1 MDFDYCDYEDSEA
14 FEDQMEEYSTSSLC
28 DEDGLSHDISFKGHI
43 DDIYDPEIK
52 YAHDRLVDHTE
63 DLLHAKNADE
73 AQSAFDHIK
82 EDRNSA
88 DYWEDCKRSALIESE
103 KNDIFLEGI
112 NAQLEIIEK
121 YRK

>member
-1 MDFDYCDYEDSEA
+1 MDFNYSDYEDEEV
-14 FEDQMEEYSTSSLC
+14 FEDQMEEYPTPSLS

-73 AQSAFDHIK
+73 AQSALNHIK
-82 EDRNSA
+82 EDSNSV
-88 DYWEDCKRSALIESE
+88 DYWEDCKRSAMIESK
-103 KNDIFLEGI
+103 KNDIFLDGI

>member
-1 MDFDYCDYEDSEA
+1 MDFNYSDYEDEEV
-14 FEDQMEEYSTSSLC
+14 FEDQMEEYPTPSLS

-73 AQSAFDHIK
+73 AQSALNHIK
-82 EDRNSA
+82 EDSNSV
-88 DYWEDCKRSALIESE
+88 DYWEDCKRSAMIESK
-103 KNDIFLEGI
+103 KNDIFLDGI

-121 YRK
+121 YRN

>member
-1 MDFDYCDYEDSEA
+1 MDFDYCDYEDREV
-14 FEDQMEEYSTSSLC
+14 FEEQMEESPTLSLS

-43 DDIYDPEIK
+43 DDIYNPEIK

-63 DLLHAKNADE
+63 DLLHAKTVDE
-73 AQSAFDHIK
+73 AQSALNHIK

>member
-1 MDFDYCDYEDSEA
+1 MDFDYSDYEDSET
-14 FEDQMEEYSTSSLC
+14 FEEQMEETPTLSLS

-73 AQSAFDHIK
+73 AQSALNHIK

-88 DYWEDCKRSALIESE
+88 DYWDDCKRSALVESE

>member
-1 MDFDYCDYEDSEA
+1 MDFDYSDYEDSEA
-14 FEDQMEEYSTSSLC
+14 FEEQMEEYPTLSLS

-52 YAHDRLVDHTE
+52 YSHDSLVDHTE

-73 AQSAFDHIK
+73 AQSALDHIK

-88 DYWEDCKRSALIESE
+88 DYWEDCKRSAMIESK

>member
-1 MDFDYCDYEDSEA
+1 MDFDYSDYEDSET
-14 FEDQMEEYSTSSLC
+14 FEEQMEETPTLSLS

-73 AQSAFDHIK
+73 AQSALNHIK

-88 DYWEDCKRSALIESE
+88 DYWEDCKRSALVESG

>member
-1 MDFDYCDYEDSEA
+1 MDFDYSDYEYSEA
-14 FEDQMEEYSTSSLC
+14 FEEQMEEYPTHPSA
-28 DEDGLSHDISFKGHI
+28 DEDDLSHDICFKGHI

-52 YAHDRLVDHTE
+52 YAHDCLVDHTE

-73 AQSAFDHIK
+73 AQSALNHIK